1 MKYVEELN
9 SGDAF
14 TFKDQLFI
22 LTSDFK
28 NNGSRKAINLNDG
41 MCKWFDANS
50 TCEFIDLF
58 MLDKNNNIIKVKIAD
73 EKSKENTNVF

>member
-14 TFKDQLFI
+14 VVKDQSFV

-28 NNGSRKAINLNDG
+28 NNGARKAINLNDG
-41 MCKWFDANS
+41 MCKWFDANCM
-50 TCEFIDLF
+50 CEFIDLF
-58 MLDKNNNIIKVKIAD
+58 MLDKNNNIIKIKTSD
-73 EKSKENTNVF
+73 DKSKENTNIF